1 MRKLKEVNVVIK
13 KLTSITSLLLIFALL
28 LSLSSC
34 SGGFMTDLQKLS
46 LSFDSQMDSSAFF
59 FGRREDEMI
68 SKERSIRI
76 GKIKSKVGYI
86 LEYICINGNE
96 LFATRSST
104 ENGDRKYELFKLNI
118 DTLEYYSVCKWD
130 IFVEN
135 PYNPNKNIPLSFN
148 ILFVDRIIYVSHGEM
163 ITLINTD
170 TLEVKDYKSS
180 DITLPSQEYS
190 FEGRSAWNSAIDYDR
205 LIVARDDQKRELTI
219 EYLRS
224 KHPYVDAL
232 LKSAPTAAVSD
243 SLDNFIYRGVIVN
256 NEIYIVLGVRDC
268 DFLHNMR
275 GFVFSYDF
283 DTETM
288 EYLYSTS
295 NALLSLS
302 IIPVI

>member
-1 MRKLKEVNVVIK
+1 MIK

-34 SGGFMTDLQKLS
+34 SGGFMTDIQKLS
-46 LSFDSQMDSSAFF
+46 LSFDSQMDSSNFF

-76 GKIKSKVGYI
+76 EEIESKVGYI
-86 LEYICINGNE
+86 QEFICINGNE
-96 LFATRSST
+96 LFATRLSSP
-104 ENGDRKYELFKLNI
+104 GDRKYELFKLNI
-118 DTLEYYSVCKWD
+118 DTLEYYSVCKWNEY
-130 IFVEN
+130 VEN
-135 PYNPNKNIPLSFN
+135 PYNPNKNIHLSFS
-148 ILFVDRIIYVSHGEM
+148 ILFVDRMIYVSHGET

-170 TLEVKDYKSS
+170 SLEVKDYKSS

-190 FEGRSAWNSAIDYDR
+190 FEGRSARKSAIDYER

-243 SLDNFIYRGVIVN
+243 SLDYFIYRGVIVN
-256 NEIYIVLGVRDC
+256 NEIYIILAVEDC
-268 DFLHNMR
+268 DILHSMR

-295 NALLSLS
+295 NALISLS